1 MKLTK
6 DMADKAKK
14 LIKNWDS
21 ADDTGIFLDDNNTL
35 LLERV
40 PEWANNWTALD
51 LTDIE
56 ILREDFNDFYDKVAP
71 RTLNE
76 MLKETTDFKF
86 VIENYDDDTDYLL
99 NEVL

>member
-14 LIKNWDS
+14 LIKNWTS

-51 LTDIE
+51 LIDM
-56 ILREDFNDFYDKVAP
+56 

-86 VIENYDDDTDYLL
+86 VIENDDDDTDYLL
-99 NEVL
+99 SEVL